1 MDIGE
6 VAQVSGLP
14 ASAIR
19 YYEAK
24 GLIASVSRK
33 GLRRQFSDQVVQR
46 LALIQLGRQA
56 GFSLDELKQMFD
68 DNDGAIDRQ
77 LLRDKADEL
86 DEQIRQLVRM
96 RDGLRHAADCPA
108 PSHFECPK
116 FKHHLYHRHH
126 HRHPPLYVPDL
137 QA

>member
-6 VAQVSGLP
+6 VAQLSGLP

-96 RDGLRHAADCPA
+96 RDGFRHAADCPA

-116 FKHHLYHRHH
+116 FLRILQLVGKR
-126 HRHPPLYVPDL
+126 PLPS
-137 QA
+137 A

>member
-6 VAQVSGLP
+6 VAQLSGLP
-14 ASAIR
+14 VSAIR

-68 DNDGAIDRQ
+68 DNEGAIDRQ

-116 FKHHLYHRHH
+116 FLRTLQLAGKR
-126 HRHPPLYVPDL
+126 PLRS
-137 QA
+137 A

>member
-6 VAQVSGLP
+6 VAQLSGLP

-116 FKHHLYHRHH
+116 FLRILQLAGKR
-126 HRHPPLYVPDL
+126 PLPS
-137 QA
+137 A

>member
-6 VAQVSGLP
+6 VAQLSGLP

-116 FKHHLYHRHH
+116 FLRILQLVGKR
-126 HRHPPLYVPDL
+126 PVPS
-137 QA
+137 A

>member
-19 YYEAK
+19 YYETK

-116 FKHHLYHRHH
+116 FLRILQLVGKR
-126 HRHPPLYVPDL
+126 PLPS
-137 QA
+137 A

>member
-6 VAQVSGLP
+6 VAQLSGLP

-33 GLRRQFSDQVVQR
+33 GLRRQFSDLVVQR

-68 DNDGAIDRQ
+68 DNEGAIDRQ

-116 FKHHLYHRHH
+116 FLRILQLVGKR
-126 HRHPPLYVPDL
+126 PLPS
-137 QA
+137 A

>member
-6 VAQVSGLP
+6 VAQLSGLP

-116 FKHHLYHRHH
+116 FLRILQLVGKR
-126 HRHPPLYVPDL
+126 PLPS
-137 QA
+137 A

>member
-6 VAQVSGLP
+6 VAQLSGLP

-68 DNDGAIDRQ
+68 DNEGAIDRQ

-116 FKHHLYHRHH
+116 FLRILQLVGKR
-126 HRHPPLYVPDL
+126 PLPS
-137 QA
+137 A